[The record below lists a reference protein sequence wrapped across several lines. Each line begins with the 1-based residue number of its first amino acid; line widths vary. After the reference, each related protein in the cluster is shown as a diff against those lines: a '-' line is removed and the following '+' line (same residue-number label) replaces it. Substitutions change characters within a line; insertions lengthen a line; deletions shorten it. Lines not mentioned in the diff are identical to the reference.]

1 MSPTSRTAPPPAL
14 HHALAA
20 LLVAALG
27 SAACGPASS
36 DGGSASSDAPRPAGA
51 SQAVGEFGAEG
62 AGYGS
67 PGYPFQLQS
76 IDSVMMGPIRDG
88 RMAGAS
94 VGVVHA
100 GHDVAFRAYGWADLE
115 LRAPT
120 PVDAVYEVGSVAK
133 QFTAAALLQL
143 QEEGAVDL
151 DTDMSRWLP
160 DFPTH
165 GNQITVRRLLNH
177 TSGIRGYTEMP
188 AAFPYFVRRV
198 PRDSLLALVAAHPF
212 DFATGD
218 HLIYNN
224 SAYYLAGMILE
235 EASGVSYEEYLE
247 ERLLGELEMD
257 RSRYCSETEIQEG
270 KVEGYDADEDGLRH
284 KGFIVHNVPYA
295 AGSLC
300 STTRDLA
307 KWIAALHGGRV
318 LSEESYRQITEP
330 ATLNDGTPTRY
341 ALGLMVSDILGHQA
355 FHHGGGIFGFLAESL
370 YLPEDDLIVVVLTNT
385 AGPPGPG
392 ELARDIVKIM
402 VGEVVRE
409 PETFE
414 GDLAWYEGTFHGPAR
429 GGSATLRIAADGD
442 ALTATLVETGG
453 EPIPEAR
460 QETDTLLYRSG
471 TTFVNGDALLTFEG
485 EPGAA
490 GGGPDATGG
499 DPDAPAPDAATTLRW
514 DMVAGYTVMR
524 RR

>member
-1 MSPTSRTAPPPAL
+1 MSPTSPAAPPRSVFP
-14 HHALAA
+14 H
-20 LLVAALG
+20 LLVYAPLLVVVLA
-27 SAACGPASS
+27 SAMTMCGPASS
-36 DGGSASSDAPRPAGA
+36 DGDPASSDAGRPAGA
-51 SQAVGEFGAEG
+51 LQAAGEFGAEG

-67 PGYPFQLQS
+67 PGYPHQIAS
-76 IDSVMMGPIRDG
+76 IDSVMMLPIRDG
-88 RMAGAS
+88 RIAGAS

-115 LRAPT
+115 LGAPT
-120 PVDAVYEVGSVAK
+120 PVDAVYEVGSIAK
-133 QFTAAALLQL
+133 QFTAAALLQM
-143 QEEGAVDL
+143 QEEELVDL
-151 DTDMSRWLP
+151 DAEMSRWLP
-160 DFPTH
+160 DFPTQ
-165 GNQITVRRLLNH
+165 GNRITVRRLLNH

-188 AAFPYFVRRV
+188 AAIPYFVRRV

-247 ERLLGELEMD
+247 ERLLGELEME

-270 KVEGYDADEDGLRH
+270 KVEGYDAGEDGLRH

-300 STTRDLA
+300 STARDLTR
-307 KWIAALHGGRV
+307 WIAALHGGRV

-330 ATLNDGTPTRY
+330 ATLNDGTRTRY

-355 FHHGGGIFGFLAESL
+355 IHHGGGIFGFLAESL

-385 AGPPGPG
+385 AGPPGPS
-392 ELARDIVKIM
+392 ELARAIVKIM

-414 GDLAWYEGTFHGPAR
+414 GDLAWYEGTFDGPAR
-429 GGSATLRIAADGD
+429 GGRAAVRIAADGD
-442 ALTATLVETGG
+442 MLTATLVETAG
-453 EPIPEAR
+453 EAVPEAR
-460 QETDTLLYRSG
+460 QETDTLIYRSG
-471 TTFVNGDALLTFEG
+471 TTFANGDALLTFE
-485 EPGAA
+485 A
-490 GGGPDATGG
+490 DADPAGG
-499 DPDAPAPDAATTLRW
+499 DPDAPTPDAATTLRW